1 MRHAALALGLLA
13 FGAVACG
20 TETASTGGAK
30 AAPAAMSAQDFTTRD
45 VDGKTV
51 RMSDH
56 LGKEIILVNF
66 WSTFC
71 QPCLAQFPHVQR
83 LYDAKKAQGFTVLA
97 VSMDGSETIQN
108 VPAFAKRN
116 GLTFPVLLDEDSRIA
131 SLYNPKK
138 AEPLTVL
145 IDKSGKIV
153 KVREGYN
160 PGDEKLL
167 EAEVDKLLAGE
178 TL

>member
-1 MRHAALALGLLA
+1 VRPRRAEH
-13 FGAVACG
+13 
-20 TETASTGGAK
+20 SR
-30 AAPAAMSAQDFTTRD
+30 PQDFTTRD

-56 LGKEIILVNF
+56 LGKQVILVNF

-83 LYDAKKAQGFTVLA
+83 LYDAKKSQGFIVLA

-116 GLTFPVLLDEDSRIA
+116 SLTFPVLLDEDSRIA

-167 EAEVDKLLAGE
+167 EAEVEKLLAGG